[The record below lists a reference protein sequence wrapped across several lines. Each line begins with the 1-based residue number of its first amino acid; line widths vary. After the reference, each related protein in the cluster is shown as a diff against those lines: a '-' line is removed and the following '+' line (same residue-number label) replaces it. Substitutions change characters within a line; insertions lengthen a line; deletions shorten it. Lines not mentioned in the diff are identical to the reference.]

1 MLVEQISN
9 GDHQTIIKQW
19 AKLGYITERSSFFVA
34 EARVINTGTI
44 TVNHN

>member
-19 AKLGYITERSSFFVA
+19 AKIGYIIERSSFFV
-34 EARVINTGTI
+34 EARGSLTLELSQ
-44 TVNHN
+44 